1 MLIVNDEIGKYYFQ
15 INFNVSGDQ
24 DIIMTILSMIMMTI
38 IQYNIHL
45 H

>member
-24 DIIMTILSMIMMTI
+24 DIIIILSMIMMTI